1 MNMSPPRRLATRLLF
16 SALALSAV
24 ASCKPEPAPPPP
36 EPPPRKPVPPT
47 LEQVADTIFAAYFQA
62 HPVVA
67 TTLGEHS
74 YDPYWPDLSPT
85 GIETE
90 RKRID
95 EARALLDQVMT
106 GTPSLDD
113 QVDIEILRNELDLQ
127 AFVLEVEQP
136 WTRDP
141 YWYANLVGT
150 GLGDLASRN
159 FAPVGDRATAAANR
173 LAALPALLEQAMANI
188 NAEQAMVPQTNVAIA
203 QLDGL
208 VELIR
213 RTLPTSFAEAPEDV
227 RASIGGGSGPAIAS
241 IRAFQEFL
249 RGTVL
254 PAAAGQWRLGE
265 ENYARKLALTLHTDL
280 SAQSL
285 RRAAVVE
292 HGRVRKKMAAI
303 ATELAPVLFNRR
315 QLKRIAK
322 NAEGSPDRA
331 ITKAVLDELGNNHVE
346 PAQLKDAV
354 VANLARLDAFVKSKG
369 LVTLDDSEVLEVIW
383 TPPHQRGVFIA
394 GMSPPGPLDAAE
406 GLPSFYLVQP
416 IPEEWDPEI
425 SESFLR
431 EYNNFMLEILSI
443 HEAIPGHFVQLYKGK
458 HDTSKVRRILQNGAF
473 VEGWAVYAELL
484 MIQAGYSG
492 ANPASEER
500 PSNIGKGLWT
510 VMTTP
515 ELRAK
520 AIELHGLKFYLRT
533 VTNAILDQSIHA
545 ANMSRE
551 DALDLM
557 IERSF
562 QQDGEAEGKWI
573 RAQVT
578 SGQLSTYF
586 VGATAWFDLRKQA
599 EARAADSGAAFSV
612 AEFHDAA
619 LGHGA
624 PAVHILP
631 RLLGWEGEGAP
642 AADAAAPAAGE
653 APAESEEAPA
663 EPEVSAED
671 AAAIEAELGL

>member
-1 MNMSPPRRLATRLLF
+1 MNMPSPRRLVPRLLLA
-16 SALALSAV
+16 ALTLGAV

-36 EPPPRKPVPPT
+36 EPPPQKPIPPT
-47 LEQVADTIFAAYFQA
+47 LEQVAETIFASYFKA

-67 TTLGEHS
+67 TTLGEHT
-74 YDPYWPDLSPT
+74 YDPYWPDLSAA
-85 GIETE
+85 GIEAE

-95 EARALLDQVMT
+95 EARALLDQVLT
-106 GTPSLDD
+106 GAPSLDD
-113 QVDIEILRNELDLQ
+113 QIDIEILRNELDLQ

-141 YWYANLVGT
+141 YWYANLLGT

-159 FAPVGDRATAAANR
+159 FAPIADRAAATSNR
-173 LAALPALLEQAMANI
+173 LAAVPVLLEQAMANI
-188 NAEQAMVPQTNVAIA
+188 TAEQAMVPQTNVAIA

-213 RTLPTSFAEAPEDV
+213 STIPTSFAEAPEDV
-227 RASIGGGSGPAIAS
+227 RATIGGASGPAIAS

-249 RGTVL
+249 RSQVL
-254 PAAAGQWRLGE
+254 PTAAGPWRLGE
-265 ENYARKLALTLHTDL
+265 ENYARKLALTLHTDV
-280 SAQSL
+280 SAQKL
-285 RRAAVVE
+285 RRSAVVE
-292 HGRVRKKMAAI
+292 HGRVRKQMAAI
-303 ATELAPVLFNRR
+303 ATELAPVLFNKR
-315 QLKRIAK
+315 QLKKINR
-322 NAEGSPDRA
+322 NAEGSLDRA

-354 VANLARLDAFVKSKG
+354 VANLARLSEFVNAQG
-369 LVTLDDSEVLEVIW
+369 LITLDDAEVLEVIW

-416 IPEEWDPEI
+416 IPESWDPEI

-473 VEGWAVYAELL
+473 VEGWAVYTERL
-484 MIQAGYSG
+484 MVEAGYSG
-492 ANPASEER
+492 ANPTAEER
-500 PSNIGKGLWT
+500 PSNISKGLWL

-520 AIELHGLKFYLRT
+520 AIQLHGLKFYLRS

-545 ANMSRE
+545 ANMTRE

-562 QQDGEAEGKWI
+562 QQPGEAEGKWV

-586 VGATAWFDLRKQA
+586 VGATAWFDLRKRA
-599 EARAADSGAAFSV
+599 EARAAESGAGFGL

-624 PAVHILP
+624 PAVHTLP
-631 RLLGWEGEGAP
+631 RLLGWEGDGAP
-642 AADAAAPAAGE
+642 IADAAAPAEGDGDA
-653 APAESEEAPA
+653 APEEAA
-663 EPEVSAED
+663 PEVSAEE
-671 AAAIEAELGL
+671 AAAIEDELGL